1 MLTKKPP
8 VLKGLQRL
16 HLRNLKIS
24 LLRSTRLVRRSNS
37 KHLAVINWS
46 SKKAKI
52 WGTSFTVSHDSDHYL
67 GSILEA
73 SFSNDSFS
81 GSLQID
87 QDTNFTLNP
96 FVIPMINHS
105 YQKLIQNFW
114 TQQPRWTKRR
124 RNSRMTIELKLV
136 KLKANMDKTISS
148 SDRRQIILRMLMLL
162 LTSHQIRRQKSKW

>member
-81 GSLQID
+81 GSLDDRSGHKLHPESICHS
-87 QDTNFTLNP
+87 
-96 FVIPMINHS
+96 MINHS
-105 YQKLIQNFW
+105 YQKLMQNFW

-162 LTSHQIRRQKSKW
+162 LSSPQIRRQKSKW